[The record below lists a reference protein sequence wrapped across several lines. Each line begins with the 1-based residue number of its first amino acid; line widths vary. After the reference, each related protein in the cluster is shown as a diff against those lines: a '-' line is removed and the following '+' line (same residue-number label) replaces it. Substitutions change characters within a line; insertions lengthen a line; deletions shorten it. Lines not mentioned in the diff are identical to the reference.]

1 MLSIIGCTILNS
13 LIMAWQHWK
22 KATHFPQCKYTLH
35 TANVYG
41 GGAELNLL
49 AVLEYELYIIQCTVL
64 LINQMLTVSQQ
75 WIL

>member
-22 KATHFPQCKYTLH
+22 KATLFPQCKYTLH

-41 GGAELNLL
+41 GGAELHLL
-49 AVLEYELYIIQCTVL
+49 AVLE
-64 LINQMLTVSQQ
+64 
-75 WIL
+75 